1 MIFNE
6 KEFEKHA
13 GRLLEI
19 YSKQGQP
26 PHTPNFLIILCNG
39 DINAYEYSVELFL
52 FLSSIGYVKKLDE
65 TVPYN
70 YRITK
75 KGREYLR
82 GFTQIGLPA

>member
-1 MIFNE
+1 MTFNK

-19 YSKQGQP
+19 YSNQGQP

-39 DINAYEYSVELFL
+39 DINDYEYSVELFL
-52 FLSSIGYVKKLDE
+52 FLSSEGYVKKRNE
-65 TVPYN
+65 AIPYN
-70 YRITK
+70 YRIIK

-82 GFTQIGLPA
+82 GLPKPN